1 MAMLDQQNAV
11 AEAKASSLPTN
22 LGSAEEMKV
31 SPDLFG
37 QYAANKKQNRE
48 EIAVEEDAY
57 DSY

>member
-1 MAMLDQQNAV
+1 MLDQQNAV
-11 AEAKASSLPTN
+11 AEAKASALPTN